1 MSPPLQLGR
10 LLLLLLLYVRRV
22 IEHHEVCH
30 RAQRLLD
37 VELGEGGGG
46 AGEQLHGGGGRRR
59 DWAGLGTRARKRYSS
74 EVHSTVQ
81 YSSEVHRHAGSR
93 TPLPLYEMGTNK

>member
-10 LLLLLLLYVRRV
+10 LLLLLLYEGRV
-22 IEHHEVCH
+22 LESHEVRH

-46 AGEQLHGGGGRRR
+46 AGEQLHGGGARRR
-59 DWAGLGTRARKRYSS
+59 DWGLGTTARKR
-74 EVHSTVQ
+74 

-93 TPLPLYEMGTNK
+93 TPLPLYEMGTHK

>member
-10 LLLLLLLYVRRV
+10 LLHVLLLYEGRV
-22 IEHHEVCH
+22 IKHHEVRH

-59 DWAGLGTRARKRYSS
+59 DWGPEPGRG
-74 EVHSTVQ
+74 TVQ
-81 YSSEVHRHAGSR
+81 SYR
-93 TPLPLYEMGTNK
+93 LPYTTATV